1 MMIMRILTTIY
12 LDSIIT
18 SLILYVLYC
27 MRLDKKLA
35 EKGYR
40 LEFNRY
46 MVIYIVKSLICCFTP
61 IYNIYFIWVAYKY
74 AVVVSD
80 EEFEAFINEKMNK

>member
-12 LDSIIT
+12 LGSIIT
-18 SLILYVLYC
+18 SLIVYALYC

-40 LEFNRY
+40 LVFNRY
-46 MVIYIVKSLICCFTP
+46 VVIGLIYYFIP
-61 IYNIYFIWVAYKY
+61 IYNIYFSWYAYKY

-80 EEFEAFINEKMNK
+80 EEFEAFINGEDE

>member
-12 LDSIIT
+12 LDFIIT
-18 SLILYVLYC
+18 SLIVYALYC

-35 EKGYR
+35 EEGYR
-40 LEFNRY
+40 LVFNRY
-46 MVIYIVKSLICCFTP
+46 IVRSLIYCFIP

-80 EEFEAFINEKMNK
+80 EEFEAFINGEDE